1 MARFVRL
8 AQLLQILQA
17 DFHPPESASLQ
28 SEGNV
33 DEAAYVSNADWRV
46 PLTERGREQ
55 ATEAGQKL
63 ASLLEPGARLH
74 TYVSPYART
83 RDTLRK
89 ILQELPD
96 DCVVRLREDPR
107 ISEQQFGNFQ
117 DVEQV
122 TAAKKER
129 STFGRF
135 YYRFPNGESGLD
147 VYMRVS
153 SFVATL
159 FRDHS
164 FSGRRDTSAP
174 AVAGTDAP
182 VGSPAGSSTAKDWQK
197 DNILIVTHGLTLRLL
212 LMRYYQWSVRS
223 FERTH
228 NPGNAEL
235 IILERQRPKT
245 AGSGMS
251 SDATGVPPDAVPGHF
266 SIVQDAGILRDLPQA
281 QWRRDDKHGLQMRL
295 TEPPPGAGP
304 WPLNSA

>member
-1 MARFVRL
+1 MSKTGQLARAALTIRTV
-8 AQLLQILQA
+8 
-17 DFHPPESASLQ
+17 Q

-33 DEAAYVSNADWRV
+33 DEAVYVSNADWRV
-46 PLTERGREQ
+46 PLTERGRAQ
-55 ATEAGQKL
+55 ATHAGKQL
-63 ASLLEPGARLH
+63 AALLEPGARVH

-83 RDTLRK
+83 RDTLRR
-89 ILQELPD
+89 ILQELPED
-96 DCVVRLREDPR
+96 SVVRLREDPR

-117 DVEQV
+117 DVQQV
-122 TAAKKER
+122 TTAKKER

-164 FSGRRDTSAP
+164 FSGRREGPPAP
-174 AVAGTDAP
+174 GLHP
-182 VGSPAGSSTAKDWQK
+182 PQSKDWQR
-197 DNILIVTHGLTLRLL
+197 DNIVIVTHGLTLRLL

-235 IILERQRPKT
+235 IVLERQPNQGSQGGDMGSEPASAT
-245 AGSGMS
+245 A
-251 SDATGVPPDAVPGHF
+251 PVPGHF
-266 SIVQDAGILRDLPQA
+266 SIVQDAGILRDLPA
-281 QWRRDDKHGLQMRL
+281 TQWRRDDKHGLQMRL

>member
-1 MARFVRL
+1 MNST
-8 AQLLQILQA
+8 I
-17 DFHPPESASLQ
+17 LQ

-46 PLTERGREQ
+46 PLTERGRQQ
-55 ATEAGQKL
+55 ATEAGKKL
-63 ASLLEPGARLH
+63 AELLEPGARVH

-83 RDTLRK
+83 RDTLRR
-89 ILQELPD
+89 ILQELPED
-96 DCVVRLREDPR
+96 SVVRLREDPR

-117 DVEQV
+117 DVAQV

-159 FRDHS
+159 FRDHG
-164 FSGRRDTSAP
+164 FAGRRDSPPVAAP
-174 AVAGTDAP
+174 AVP
-182 VGSPAGSSTAKDWQK
+182 QPASKNWQR
-197 DNILIVTHGLTLRLL
+197 DNIVIVTHGLTLRLL

-228 NPGNAEL
+228 NPGNAQL
-235 IILERQRPKT
+235 IVLQREPPSEGGGGGIASSA
-245 AGSGMS
+245 AG
-251 SDATGVPPDAVPGHF
+251 AAAAVPGHF
-266 SIVQDAGILRDLPQA
+266 SIVQDAGILRDLPA
-281 QWRRDDKHGLQMRL
+281 TQWRRDDKHGLQMRL

-304 WPLNSA
+304 WPLNSS